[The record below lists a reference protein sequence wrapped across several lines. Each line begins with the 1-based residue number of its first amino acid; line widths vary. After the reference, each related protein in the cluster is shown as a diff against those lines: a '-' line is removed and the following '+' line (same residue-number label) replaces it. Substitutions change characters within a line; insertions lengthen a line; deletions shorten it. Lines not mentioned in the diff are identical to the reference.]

1 MVFAKLAIQSVCQ
14 KKHQKNIDSLVKARL
29 ASAKSVCPAR
39 VGQKKPRTTC
49 LVAGWLVLALFF
61 LDYSPA
67 GVFATALAG
76 SFDSTHEARVQ
87 PGEHGLQLVLH
98 HNHGC
103 AGHHHGVIARTL
115 TLFAQ
120 PATAANPDHFIQL
133 GSADSFSSQ
142 TQMLQPTL
150 AQAGLPV
157 PAPNEISIVVPNSA
171 LAASEAPRPPPNERG
186 QLVCLRSTV
195 FLI

>member
-1 MVFAKLAIQSVCQ
+1 
-14 KKHQKNIDSLVKARL
+14 LVKAGHKEPRALCL
-29 ASAKSVCPAR
+29 A
-39 VGQKKPRTTC
+39 
-49 LVAGWLVLALFF
+49 AGWLVLALYF
-61 LDYSPA
+61 LDYSPVGICA
-67 GVFATALAG
+67 ATFAG
-76 SFDSTHEARVQ
+76 SFDSTHEVRVQ
-87 PGEHGLQLVLH
+87 SGEHGLQLVLH

-120 PATAANPDHFIQL
+120 PAMTANPDHFIQL

-171 LAASEAPRPPPNERG
+171 LAASEAPRPPPNECG

>member
-1 MVFAKLAIQSVCQ
+1 M
-14 KKHQKNIDSLVKARL
+14 KARL

-39 VGQKKPRTTC
+39 VGQKKQRTTC

-67 GVFATALAG
+67 GVFAAALAG

-98 HNHGC
+98 HGYGC
-103 AGHHHGVIARTL
+103 VGHHHGVVARTF
-115 TLFAQ
+115 TIFAQ
-120 PATAANPDHFIQL
+120 PATATNPDHVIQF
-133 GSADSFSSQ
+133 GSTDNFSSP
-142 TQMLQPTL
+142 TQMLQPT

-157 PAPNEISIVVPNSA
+157 PALDEISIAIPTVA
-171 LAASEAPRPPPNERG
+171 LAVSEAPRPPPCECG
-186 QLVCLRSTV
+186 QLTCLRSTV